1 MAGMALA
8 AVVGL
13 TACGADP
20 ACAAPPDAARAAGA
34 GVADTRAGVA
44 GAGAGVAGTGVAGA
58 GGAVSGKATFY
69 DSAGMGNCMFEAPAD
84 RLFVALGNAAYDGA
98 AACGGYLDVTGP
110 NGKVRVK
117 VTDRCPEC
125 AAGHIDLSREAFTRI
140 ADPVQGIVPIT
151 YRPVTGPA
159 VGALTF
165 RIKEGASR
173 YWFAVRVD
181 NHGNPL
187 RSVEAK
193 APGGTWR
200 RTVRQ
205 DYNYWLVDSG
215 LGPGPYTVRVTDVR
229 GRTATATGVDMRPGV
244 VQRTT
249 ARLGGAAVAAPGR
262 TTVAPI
268 AAPTKKPSPRPKPS
282 ATRSPA
288 PAPTGAGLDNG
299 DTAGLGGR
307 AGDCA

>member
-1 MAGMALA
+1 MAGVALA

-20 ACAAPPDAARAAGA
+20 ACAAPPSAA
-34 GVADTRAGVA
+34 RAGVA
-44 GAGAGVAGTGVAGA
+44 VA

-84 RLFVALGNAAYDGA
+84 RLFVALGNAAYDDA

-110 NGKVRVK
+110 KGKVRVK

-125 AAGHIDLSREAFTRI
+125 QPGHIDLSREAFTRI
-140 ADPVQGIVPIT
+140 ADPVQGIVPVT

-165 RIKEGASR
+165 RIKEGASQ

-181 NHGNPL
+181 NHGDPL

-193 APGGTWR
+193 APGGSWR
-200 RTVRQ
+200 QTVRQ
-205 DYNYWLVDSG
+205 DYNYWLVGSG
-215 LGPGPYTVRVTDVR
+215 LGPGPYAVRVTDVR
-229 GRTATATGVDMRPGV
+229 GRAATATGIDMRPGV
-244 VQRTT
+244 VQRTS
-249 ARLGGAAVAAPGR
+249 ARLGGAGAAPPAPSR
-262 TTVAPI
+262 TAAAPSRTA
-268 AAPTKKPSPRPKPS
+268 AAPTKKPTPRPTPS
-282 ATRSPA
+282 ASRPA
-288 PAPTGAGLDNG
+288 LASAAPGAA
-299 DTAGLGGR
+299 DTAGLGIR
-307 AGDCA
+307 TDSCA